1 VEDSKL
7 NQCDSYLDALVR
19 LVETLRGKDGCPWD
33 KKQTPGSVGVYLIE
47 EVFELVEAIRQG
59 DPREIQ
65 EELGDVLFHIVFIAR
80 LFQETGQFDL
90 QDVAG
95 AITNKMIRRHPHV
108 FGDRTVSSSEEVIQ
122 NWHQIKRNERKSSQ
136 NPSIFDSVPASLP
149 SLMRAYRISDR
160 AAKSGFEWTELAGE
174 TQNPEGLPQR
184 LKSAMGQQDK
194 DLQSEEFGQMF
205 FALANMCR
213 RANIHPETA
222 LAGTIKKFEQKVQEM
237 QDLIADSKQEL
248 EALSPAQK
256 AEIWQKLNYPEYRDS
271 VKGCAEDG

>member
-1 VEDSKL
+1 MEDSKL
-7 NQCDSYLDALVR
+7 NQSDSYLDALVR

-80 LFQETGQFDL
+80 LFQEAGQFDL

-108 FGDRTVSSSEEVIQ
+108 FGDRTVSTREEVIQ
-122 NWHQIKRNERKSSQ
+122 NWHQIKLNERKSSQ
-136 NPSIFDSVPASLP
+136 NRSIFDSVPASLP

-174 TQNPEGLPQR
+174 TQNPDDLPQR

-194 DLQSEEFGQMF
+194 DRQSEKFGQLF
-205 FALANMCR
+205 FALVNMCR

-256 AEIWQKLNYPEYRDS
+256 AEIWQKLNYPEHRDS
-271 VKGCAEDG
+271 VKGLAEDG